1 MRISTSY
8 IQQQSVDAMLAQQKK
23 LTDTQQQ
30 VSTGSR
36 ILSPS
41 DDPVASVKILGL
53 ERDMSVNEQYK
64 ENATSAENKL
74 SIAEGALTSAVNI
87 LQRIRELA
95 VQALNDTN
103 DANARAGMA
112 AEMQELNEAL
122 VALANSK
129 DSNGEYLFSGYQS
142 FTQSFDPTSFAY
154 GGDTGQR
161 NIRVGSN
168 YMVESTEAGSDIF
181 VVTNADTTTQ
191 SIFATVQG
199 FVDALNAN
207 TIGTAPNDGEILTN
221 TSTAI
226 DSITSA
232 RTRIGARLSAID
244 QQRTINDD
252 SIASLQKSL
261 SELRDLD
268 YAEAISRLSIQSTG
282 LEAAQQA
289 YVRVQGLSLFNY
301 L

>member
-1 MRISTSY
+1 
-8 IQQQSVDAMLAQQKK
+8 
-23 LTDTQQQ
+23 
-30 VSTGSR
+30 
-36 ILSPS
+36 
-41 DDPVASVKILGL
+41 
-53 ERDMSVNEQYK
+53 
-64 ENATSAENKL
+64 
-74 SIAEGALTSAVNI
+74 
-87 LQRIRELA
+87 
-95 VQALNDTN
+95 
-103 DANARAGMA
+103 
-112 AEMQELNEAL
+112 
-122 VALANSK
+122 
-129 DSNGEYLFSGYQS
+129 
-142 FTQSFDPTSFAY
+142 
-154 GGDTGQR
+154 
-161 NIRVGSN
+161 
-168 YMVESTEAGSDIF
+168 
-181 VVTNADTTTQ
+181 
-191 SIFATVQG
+191 
-199 FVDALNAN
+199 LNAN
-207 TIGTAPNDGEILTN
+207 TIGTAPNNGEFLTN

>member
-103 DANARAGMA
+103 DANARAGIA

-142 FTQSFDPTSFAY
+142 FTQSFDPTTFAY

-168 YMVESTEAGSDIF
+168 YMVESTEAGSDVF
-181 VVTNADTTTQ
+181 VVTNADSTTQ

-207 TIGTAPNDGEILTN
+207 TIGTAPNNGEFLTN

>member
-226 DSITSA
+226 DSVTSA

>member
-142 FTQSFDPTSFAY
+142 YTQSFDPTSFAY

>member
-8 IQQQSVDAMLAQQKK
+8 IQQQSVDAMLAQQKR

-142 FTQSFDPTSFAY
+142 FTQSFDPTTFAY
-154 GGDTGQR
+154 AGDTGQR

-168 YMVESTEAGSDIF
+168 YMVESTESGSDVF
-181 VVTNADTTTQ
+181 VVTNADSTTQ

-207 TIGTAPNDGEILTN
+207 TIGTAPNDGEFLTN